1 MFWIR
6 NFILYILLLL
16 SFEMIAQED
25 SLFLAAKKI
34 FLNSPAYECSFEMDL
49 NVDFINIPNKKGQM
63 TYSPKSG
70 VDYKFDGVGF
80 FPKKSANEQMQ
91 SILNTACTVIKLEE
105 DVNSVKYK
113 VIPNDINFDLVLAD
127 IIIDKESANMVRMNT
142 ITKESGAISL
152 SFEYNAN
159 VDYLPSKLTIDFDLK
174 NRKLPASFTGDFE
187 NMGEDFDMNKQ
198 SNAELIIFYA
208 NYIIK

>member
-1 MFWIR
+1 
-6 NFILYILLLL
+6 
-16 SFEMIAQED
+16 MIAQED

-91 SILNTACTVIKLEE
+91 SILNTACTVIKLEA